1 MRFKAFLMAMAGL
14 LLLGGCTY
22 KYSITIVAAPAPPA
36 QPAIEG
42 APSSSNV
49 PNSEPLGGLGAPRAA
64 EPSAEPFKAS
74 KPLSISPRDF
84 QASQSQGGS
93 MVNVLINLNLLK
105 PTSVSTDAQGT
116 LSGIPGF

>member
-1 MRFKAFLMAMAGL
+1 MQFKALLMAMAGL

-22 KYSITIVAAPAPPA
+22 NYTLHIWAV
-36 QPAIEG
+36 PAIKT
-42 APSSSNV
+42 AAQQATSSPLSPNWEPDSN
-49 PNSEPLGGLGAPRAA
+49 APRAA